1 MKKIKLLGVVASVIA
16 IGTIGFVG
24 CGASEKEEE
33 TKYKDKGIYLT
44 QLKEEG
50 AMDTKLSVID
60 NGKVI
65 ELGDSRSR
73 TPMYAAST
81 EEYIT
86 LNLIGDENVYS
97 EIYDLESVDNIDE
110 IFNKENE
117 IVATNKKGEKRSLL
131 KTKVERVFGIL
142 DGENFYF
149 SETTKDIKILN
160 IESGEIT
167 EIAVEFNAED
177 LLLNI
182 MGVSD
187 NYIAMKIKDKVKA
200 YSLKDKT
207 WVEIGTV
214 SDVVDTLGVY
224 ERKQYTD
231 TTISIINTDKEA
243 VYFDM
248 KTGKIT
254 KDKIEQASSIIFG
267 TDDTVIY
274 DAQMAGEEFGSKSI
288 YEKKIGKEKVLLLE
302 NVDEVKKYG
311 DYLYGTSRKDNKS
324 KIERVNISKKNAPVE
339 VVYEGS
345 DALGTFNMKVSDGGR
360 VVFEIPNQGLFEFKD
375 GQSKLV
381 LEVTGGGNRIFDFD
395 GENLQAVI
403 GKDRQHDR
411 NISAPRGYDIYS
423 NGEKVEENVPFASI
437 SSGEVLYKSHDGNM
451 YNLVNGEKQKLDID
465 ITKYESV
472 SNIGREEILE
482 MALYSDGEVEYSE
495 EFNLSTV
502 DGYYKVIDDNGSGAE
517 YMKIDSYGY
526 RANGKDE
533 NGNLGIT
540 TKKLTMV
547 DENGEDVSL
556 DKAPKDAT
564 KLNLLRGYYRD
575 KKLELEKI
583 DDNKIKLE
591 GLVLERVTKAEY
603 QEGISA
609 DMENGLYFEFA
620 KWYFGDGS
628 DVTLLEKK
636 EIDGFTYYEVQ
647 SNESGVTV
655 HIREDGDIF
664 TYQEKEWFED
674 KDMRETLKNIERNLE
689 TQAR

>member
-73 TPMYAAST
+73 APMYAAST

-339 VVYEGS
+339 VVYEGA

-381 LEVTGGGNRIFDFD
+381 LEVTGSGNRIFDFD
-395 GENLQAVI
+395 GENLQVVI
-403 GKDRQHDR
+403 EKDRQYDR
-411 NISAPRGYDIYS
+411 NI
-423 NGEKVEENVPFASI
+423 
-437 SSGEVLYKSHDGNM
+437 
-451 YNLVNGEKQKLDID
+451 
-465 ITKYESV
+465 
-472 SNIGREEILE
+472 
-482 MALYSDGEVEYSE
+482 
-495 EFNLSTV
+495 
-502 DGYYKVIDDNGSGAE
+502 
-517 YMKIDSYGY
+517 
-526 RANGKDE
+526 
-533 NGNLGIT
+533 
-540 TKKLTMV
+540 
-547 DENGEDVSL
+547 
-556 DKAPKDAT
+556 
-564 KLNLLRGYYRD
+564 
-575 KKLELEKI
+575 
-583 DDNKIKLE
+583 
-591 GLVLERVTKAEY
+591 
-603 QEGISA
+603 
-609 DMENGLYFEFA
+609 
-620 KWYFGDGS
+620 
-628 DVTLLEKK
+628 
-636 EIDGFTYYEVQ
+636 
-647 SNESGVTV
+647 
-655 HIREDGDIF
+655 
-664 TYQEKEWFED
+664 
-674 KDMRETLKNIERNLE
+674 
-689 TQAR
+689 